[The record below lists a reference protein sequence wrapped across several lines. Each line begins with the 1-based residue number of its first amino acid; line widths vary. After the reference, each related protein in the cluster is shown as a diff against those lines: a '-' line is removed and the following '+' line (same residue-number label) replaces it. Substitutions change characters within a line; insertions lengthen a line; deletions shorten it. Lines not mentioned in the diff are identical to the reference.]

1 MFIYIYS
8 TIDREDEDEKDFEET
23 HCHWVGCDK
32 GDFGSQEQLVRVRK
46 IYKYIPIP
54 IKQKINPSLYVIYLF
69 NTQVEDE
76 YLSCSIIFE
85 LMEFSLLF
93 SHNNIALE

>member
-46 IYKYIPIP
+46 ICKYSLIPF
-54 IKQKINPSLYVIYLF
+54 VIYLF

-85 LMEFSLLF
+85 LMKFSLLF